1 MNSARTV
8 FISVLVVTVL
18 LVLLTVPQLPPV
30 VASHF
35 GADNLP
41 NGAMSRDGYRN
52 FMLFFIMA
60 VPLLASLPLGWLP
73 ARYPKTLNIPHR
85 DYWLA
90 PERREAS
97 LHFLRDQGYKL
108 GTLLV
113 IFMGLVHFTLIKAN
127 STQPAQLPVT
137 LFFSVLLAFLVG
149 MGGWAYGLTSH
160 FRQPS

>member
-1 MNSARTV
+1 MSPARTV
-8 FISVLVVTVL
+8 FISALAVTVL

-41 NGAMSRDGYRN
+41 NGQMTRDGYRN
-52 FMLFFIMA
+52 FMLLFIIA

-90 PERREAS
+90 EERREAS
-97 LHFLRDQGYKL
+97 LQFLRDQGDKL

-113 IFMGLVHFTLIKAN
+113 VFMGLVHFTLIKAN
-127 STQPAQLPVT
+127 SMQPVQLPVT
-137 LFFSVLLAFLVG
+137 LFLTVLLAFLAG
-149 MGGWAYGLTSH
+149 IAWWAYGLTSH
-160 FRQPS
+160 FRRPS

>member
-1 MNSARTV
+1 MNTARTV
-8 FISVLVVTVL
+8 FITVLAVTVL
-18 LVLLTVPQLPPV
+18 LILVTVPQLPPV

-41 NGAMSRDGYRN
+41 NGAMTRDGYRN
-52 FMLFFIMA
+52 FMLLFVIA

-73 ARYPKTLNIPHR
+73 ARFPETLNIPNR

-90 PERREAS
+90 PEHRKAS
-97 LHFLRDQGYKL
+97 LQFLRDQGDRL
-108 GTLLV
+108 ATLLV
-113 IFMGLVHFTLIKAN
+113 VFMGLVHFTLIKAN

-149 MGGWAYGLTSH
+149 MGWWAYRLTSH
-160 FRQPS
+160 FRKPS